1 MPDCHFENTKR
12 LKCPSYI
19 QMWTMLPSYA
29 RFEVL
34 SAVLPKIQVFCDVKL
49 FHLVCTVLRMLVAKD
64 EGTMLFKNVIDFT
77 YSGTSQRIWIYSHL
91 FFLWMFQYNVEGNMP
106 LFLRCLTKCDSLLL
120 VNLQPGNCI

>member
-1 MPDCHFENTKR
+1 
-12 LKCPSYI
+12 
-19 QMWTMLPSYA
+19 MLPSYA

-77 YSGTSQRIWIYSHL
+77 YSGTSQRI
-91 FFLWMFQYNVEGNMP
+91 
-106 LFLRCLTKCDSLLL
+106 
-120 VNLQPGNCI
+120 